1 MAKKTKAE
9 SLIDQA
15 ALEKK
20 IADLDSDARVRV
32 LRKQINLLRKQLDER
47 STGQELN
54 RAAFEDAYGSD
65 LDVKGDIL
73 VKDISKSNVLETAVA
88 HLSDVHFAKLTE
100 SYDMAKAEERVRKYA
115 SKVIEC
121 SDVRAKFAR
130 IGGLHVYLGG
140 DMVEGD
146 GDIFPGQPHEMETGV
161 LEQVIKNGPEIVAD
175 AVLTWLK
182 HFTYVKVVGVPGNHG
197 RLGRHKDPRF
207 NYDSVFYD
215 TLKRIIIYTLSPK
228 DRKRITFDLPFDR
241 HADHQWY
248 AVDTVEGWGN
258 MLVHGDQISGGFA
271 GFPWYGFGKKVAG
284 WSDHKVIG
292 TPWQYLYAGHFHT
305 MAKFVINSKMV
316 LANGTTES
324 SNSYAAQNMAASG
337 DPVQRLTFYTRK
349 HGMVCDQPIYLES
362 RSPVSY

>member
-1 MAKKTKAE
+1 MFIKDGTTGKNINTY
-9 SLIDQA
+9 SSID
-15 ALEKK
+15 
-20 IADLDSDARVRV
+20 DL
-32 LRKQINLLRKQLDER
+32 KQNE
-47 STGQELN
+47 
-54 RAAFEDAYGSD
+54 D

-130 IGGLHVYLGG
+130 VRGLHVYLGG

-175 AVLTWLK
+175 AGLTWLK

-241 HADHQWY
+241 EGDV
-248 AVDTVEGWGN
+248 AV
-258 MLVHGDQISGGFA
+258 IA
-271 GFPWYGFGKKVAG
+271 
-284 WSDHKVIG
+284 
-292 TPWQYLYAGHFHT
+292 AGHYKTEVPGVIAVLDLLKKQFDVT
-305 MAKFVINSKMV
+305 CEFVDFPTG
-316 LANGTTES
+316 L
-324 SNSYAAQNMAASG
+324 
-337 DPVQRLTFYTRK
+337 
-349 HGMVCDQPIYLES
+349 
-362 RSPVSY
+362 